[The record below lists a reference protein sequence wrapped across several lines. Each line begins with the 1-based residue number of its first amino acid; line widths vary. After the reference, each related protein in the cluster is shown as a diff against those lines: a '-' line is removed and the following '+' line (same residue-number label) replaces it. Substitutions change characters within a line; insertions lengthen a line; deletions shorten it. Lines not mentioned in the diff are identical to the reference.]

1 MKKSIIFYEAQ
12 RSGVLPENNRIP
24 WRSDS
29 FILDRGPMQEDL
41 SKGTEIFL
49 VIFLIAETRA
59 CPTASWQMEI
69 KNLFLG
75 YFDAGDHLK
84 FTFPMAFSMTMLSWS
99 MLHYWEAYEAIG
111 ELDNAVEQIKWGA
124 EWLARANPRKNELFA
139 LVGNPKVDHDYWGRA
154 ENFTAHRP
162 TFKVTTGS
170 PGSDVA
176 GEVAAAMAAASL
188 VLRKWGDE
196 SSFPDNL
203 MKVS

>member
-1 MKKSIIFYEAQ
+1 
-12 RSGVLPENNRIP
+12 
-24 WRSDS
+24 
-29 FILDRGPMQEDL
+29 
-41 SKGTEIFL
+41 
-49 VIFLIAETRA
+49 
-59 CPTASWQMEI
+59 MEI

-203 MKVS
+203 MKVCKDFFKHIFYDIDFIIKAILYRLCNIVLMIKTIVVYVKYYKGYIVYIIWPVDYI